1 MYNRNEFVRTNTAH
15 CASRHADL
23 WLMTGVVLLPLLAV
37 QPGTARAQSATPG
50 ATITLDPIVVEA
62 QRTAGR
68 APATSGTAPA
78 ATTPSTASV
87 QERFDALPGGVALV
101 PQQDYAN
108 TANPTVANALAG
120 VPGVVVQSFFGG
132 NDQPRIQ
139 IRGSGLQQNPVERGV
154 LMLQNGLPI
163 NRADGS
169 YIVGFANPQQAEA
182 IEVYRGYM
190 ANRLGATVLG
200 GALNFISPTGSTQPG
215 VRLSVSGGSF
225 GQING
230 AGQAGFRK
238 GNVDGQVQFDTNH
251 RDGFRDYN
259 SSERTSVSANF
270 GVKHSENVTTRF
282 FAGYTDLGF
291 DVAGPLTKSA
301 LQTNPRQVHGGP
313 VPVAGG
319 AINPGPNVLR
329 DKPRRDASQFLTGF
343 RTTATSGVHLI
354 DIAAGYSYTDDT
366 FRFPIS
372 SGIRVTEGGDFTG
385 SLRYAFNPNAA
396 VLPLFETTAQFSA
409 GSASRENYINMPGGV
424 TGAKFGE
431 SDLEAT
437 TLSLNA
443 GLNIPLNPVLT
454 LSPAIAYSH
463 ATRSNF
469 DTYGLGT
476 RPWVQFFANNPYVLQ
491 ASGSVATQS
500 TTYARSYDGW
510 TPSLAL
516 SWRPDAVQTYF
527 AAVSRSF
534 EPPTHD
540 DLLATVNGTPNS
552 SPGRDP
558 SNPARTALFLTPD
571 LKAQTATTVEGG
583 WRGRTDRYSWDVV
596 AYYSWIDNEL
606 LSLRDTSGASLGAIN
621 ADKTTHLGVE
631 LAAGVKLT
639 DRLSARVAY
648 TYQEF
653 YFDNDPIRGNNR
665 LAGAP
670 RHLINAL
677 LQFQATEQWKLQ
689 GAVRWIAE
697 RTPVDNMNSL
707 FADPYAV
714 VDVRTEY
721 RINDTYAVFGE
732 ITNLFNENY
741 ASSTLIVDQARP
753 DQAAFLP
760 GDGRGYFGGVK
771 ARF

>member
-1 MYNRNEFVRTNTAH
+1 MYNRNEFVRTNTARR
-15 CASRHADL
+15 ASRHADL
-23 WLMTGVVLLPLLAV
+23 WLMTGVALLPLLAV

-101 PQQDYAN
+101 PQHDYAN

-200 GALNFISPTGSTQPG
+200 GALNFVSPTGSTQPG

-230 AGQAGFRK
+230 SGQAGFRK
-238 GNVDGQVQFDTNH
+238 GNLDGLVQFDTNH

-270 GVKHSENVTTRF
+270 GVKHSENVSTRF

-301 LQTNPRQVHGGP
+301 LQTNPLPVHGGP
-313 VPVAGG
+313 VPVVGG

-329 DKPRRDASQFLTGF
+329 DKPRRDASQFLSGF

-354 DIAAGYSYTDDT
+354 DIAAGYTYTDDS

-372 SGIRVTEGGDFTG
+372 SGIRVT
-385 SLRYAFNPNAA
+385 
-396 VLPLFETTAQFSA
+396 
-409 GSASRENYINMPGGV
+409 
-424 TGAKFGE
+424 
-431 SDLEAT
+431 
-437 TLSLNA
+437 
-443 GLNIPLNPVLT
+443 
-454 LSPAIAYSH
+454 
-463 ATRSNF
+463 
-469 DTYGLGT
+469 
-476 RPWVQFFANNPYVLQ
+476 
-491 ASGSVATQS
+491 
-500 TTYARSYDGW
+500 
-510 TPSLAL
+510 
-516 SWRPDAVQTYF
+516 
-527 AAVSRSF
+527 
-534 EPPTHD
+534 
-540 DLLATVNGTPNS
+540 
-552 SPGRDP
+552 
-558 SNPARTALFLTPD
+558 
-571 LKAQTATTVEGG
+571 
-583 WRGRTDRYSWDVV
+583 
-596 AYYSWIDNEL
+596 
-606 LSLRDTSGASLGAIN
+606 
-621 ADKTTHLGVE
+621 
-631 LAAGVKLT
+631 
-639 DRLSARVAY
+639 
-648 TYQEF
+648 
-653 YFDNDPIRGNNR
+653 
-665 LAGAP
+665 
-670 RHLINAL
+670 
-677 LQFQATEQWKLQ
+677 
-689 GAVRWIAE
+689 
-697 RTPVDNMNSL
+697 
-707 FADPYAV
+707 
-714 VDVRTEY
+714 
-721 RINDTYAVFGE
+721 
-732 ITNLFNENY
+732 
-741 ASSTLIVDQARP
+741 
-753 DQAAFLP
+753 
-760 GDGRGYFGGVK
+760 
-771 ARF
+771 